1 MFFMNRDFLIKLT
14 NELYQITLLFPK
26 KDSLRYK
33 MRDLGTD
40 ILAQLISLSK
50 ENPGVSK
57 SSEVKLF
64 SKLENSLTVLI
75 SYFEVAK
82 TQNWVSP
89 KDILEIKNQYCK
101 IKESLKVSEVQGKE
115 RSPAPKNVLKE
126 RQTKIL
132 EILKKKGKAQVQEF
146 KKHFPYTSR
155 RTLRRDLRDLLNQGR
170 VERIGER
177 SDTFYRISDKRD

>member
-1 MFFMNRDFLIKLT
+1 MNRDFLIKLT
-14 NELYQITLLFPK
+14 NELYRITLLFPK

-40 ILAQLISLSK
+40 ILAQLIALSE
-50 ENPGVSK
+50 ENPGASK
-57 SSEVKLF
+57 SSKEKVSLKLGNN
-64 SKLENSLTVLI
+64 LAVLI

-82 TQNWVSP
+82 AQNWVSP

-115 RSPAPKNVLKE
+115 RSPAPKIVLKE

-132 EILKKKGKAQVQEF
+132 EILKEKGKAQVQEF
-146 KKHFPYTSR
+146 KKHFPQTSR

-177 SDTFYRISDKRD
+177 GDTFYRISDKRD